1 MAEGVTAMN
10 LLIFLLYLEGHKNA
24 FFFFFAFAIQAN
36 GNAKIVFVFGSVHQ
50 YTVEVHLRLQ
60 DTIKLIWLLPLQ
72 VQE

>member
-1 MAEGVTAMN
+1 M
-10 LLIFLLYLEGHKNA
+10 L